1 MAMTDAL
8 LPEFDNEMATTRRV
22 LERVPLADGD
32 WKPHEKSFSLGALA
46 GHVSNIPTWGPLILS
61 ADAFDMAGG
70 AAGGPSRQTHT
81 TTASLLAEFDANVA
95 AARGALASADDA
107 ALMQTWSLKNG
118 EQVFF
123 TLPKAVVLRNFV
135 FNHIVHHRG
144 QLSVYLRLRNIPVPS
159 IYGPSADE
167 G

>member
-1 MAMTDAL
+1 MAMKDAL

-32 WKPHEKSFSLGALA
+32 WKPHDKSFSLGALA
-46 GHVSNIPTWGPLILS
+46 GHVSNIPTWAPLILGG
-61 ADAFDMAGG
+61 DAFDMAGG
-70 AAGGPSRQTHT
+70 ATGGPSRRAHT
-81 TTASLLAEFDANVA
+81 ATVSLLAEFDANVV
-95 AARGALASADDA
+95 AARAALASADDA
-107 ALMQTWSLKNG
+107 ALMRTWSLKNG
-118 EQVFF
+118 EQFFF

-135 FNHIVHHRG
+135 FNHLVHHRG
-144 QLSVYLRLRNIPVPS
+144 QLSVYLRLRNVPVPS